1 MVGYEIFLTQQP
13 NPPAAQSP
21 AAQSPEEIAR
31 EQNIRLS
38 LNKINSFVE
47 KSYDNSQSF
56 LDLLVT

>member
-1 MVGYEIFLTQQP
+1 MLGRIRNLF
-13 NPPAAQSP
+13 NP